1 VNVFRLTFL
10 SNVVAYA
17 CRPSSQRIGMMFIS
31 IDSRLVRGHQMIG
44 GKGAKGGN
52 LESAGKTGPADD
64 VAKRQK
70 LAETAGNSFLGP
82 YSGAKVF
89 SGAGLGPLH
98 RAFGDWRIACGNCGT
113 PHDDSHQGFVSALGN
128 LGNLQAGKRVALAEI
143 AEIAEIAKAVVIFG
157 SKGRKLSL
165 PALIAVRKNSRS
177 PRSAP
182 AQYRVVPLLGRR
194 VSAAPSRR
202 PRCLTGMGVAPI
214 LPHRKNGLKSRK
226 DKAF

>member
-1 VNVFRLTFL
+1 
-10 SNVVAYA
+10 
-17 CRPSSQRIGMMFIS
+17 MMFIS
-31 IDSRLVRGHQMIG
+31 IDSRLVRGRQMTG

-70 LAETAGNSFLGP
+70 LAEIRFWGPIAVRKYSQAQGSGRCAELLAIGVSLAETAE
-82 YSGAKVF
+82 
-89 SGAGLGPLH
+89 
-98 RAFGDWRIACGNCGT
+98 T
-113 PHDDSHQGFVSALGN
+113 PTTRSHQGFALALRNLGNLGN

-143 AEIAEIAKAVVIFG
+143 AEIAETAKAAVIFS

-202 PRCLTGMGVAPI
+202 PRCLTRVGVAPI